1 MTDPKYTATED
12 EDGAW
17 SVIDVQNDIPAVLDG
32 VPQVGLSREAAETV
46 AETLNAMTD
55 DEDG

>member
-1 MTDPKYTATED
+1 MTHPKYAASED
-12 EDGAW
+12 EAGTW
-17 SVIDVQNDIPAVLDG
+17 SVIDVENDMPAVLDG
-32 VPQVGLSREAAETV
+32 VPQVGLNRDEAQTV

>member
-1 MTDPKYTATED
+1 MTEPKYVASED
-12 EDGAW
+12 DGVW
-17 SVIDVQNDIPAVLDG
+17 SVNDIESDMPAVLDG
-32 VPQVGLSREAAETV
+32 VPQVGLSREEAEAV

>member
-1 MTDPKYTATED
+1 MSEPKYVAADD
-12 EDGAW
+12 ENGAY
-17 SVIDVQNDIPAVLDG
+17 SVLDTQSDLPAVLDG
-32 VPQVGLSREAAETV
+32 VPQVGLTRDEAEQV

>member
-1 MTDPKYTATED
+1 MTEPKYVASED
-12 EDGAW
+12 DEGVW
-17 SVIDVQNDIPAVLDG
+17 SVMDAESEMPAVLDG
-32 VPQVGLSREAAETV
+32 VPQVGLSRDEAQAV

>member
-1 MTDPKYTATED
+1 MTEPKYAASED
-12 EDGAW
+12 DGVW
-17 SVIDVQNDIPAVLDG
+17 SVTDIESDMPAVLDG
-32 VPQVGLSREAAETV
+32 VPQVGLSREEAQAV